1 MKSSIFQ
8 NCAIAPILCKVHKA
22 NISTYIFCKI
32 FQGKNPSNLLFWKID
47 DFINSFWLN
56 LTFRTFDKWN
66 FKPKISSIF
75 HVDQVTDG
83 WMSHVFG
90 VKLSLSIIFLSRESF
105 FIHTFSFT
113 CFFVFMKLK
122 IFYWLFIQ
130 SVKQIDKNEFSFY

>member
-1 MKSSIFQ
+1 MF
-8 NCAIAPILCKVHKA
+8 AIMHQYFARCTTT
-22 NISTYIFCKI
+22 NISTYSIKPFRPEI
-32 FQGKNPSNLLFWKID
+32 LQMFQLLFWKID

-56 LTFRTFDKWN
+56 VTFRIFDKWN